1 MHEETVINIIPSP
14 LERVRERFVMLK
26 VGDRVRFLNATGG
39 GVVRRFQNKDIVLV
53 EEEDGF
59 ETPVLVRE
67 CVIVESINM
76 STNFPEKQ
84 HQAVMPLPT
93 PVIIQQEPE
102 KEEPFEYEETSEGE
116 EMNVLLAFLAQ
127 DIKQLQNTNYEV
139 YLVNDSNYF
148 LYFVV
153 STFVKSS
160 QKLQAQGKI
169 EPNTRLLLTEL
180 NKNELNNWEKI
191 TVQCLPFKVKDF
203 TKKAA
208 VDVQLEV
215 NLLKFYKLH
224 SFIENDYFD
233 EQAFLLPIVQ
243 KDVSVRDFSIN
254 KDQLKEFEIK
264 NKERNHRPRIE
275 QKPQQLSP
283 ILEVDLHINALLDT
297 TSGMSNTDIL
307 IYQLDKFNTVLA
319 ENKHRKGQKIV
330 FIHGKGEGVLRS
342 EIMKQ
347 LKHQYR
353 DYYVQDASFREY
365 GFGATMVTIK

>member
-1 MHEETVINIIPSP
+1 
-14 LERVRERFVMLK
+14 MLK

-39 GVVRRFQNKDIVLV
+39 GIVRRFQNKDIVLV

-67 CVIVESINM
+67 CVIVESINV

-84 HQAVMPLPT
+84 PQVAIPPPT
-93 PVIIQQEPE
+93 PVIIQQEPQ
-102 KEEPFEYEETSEGE
+102 KEEPFEYEETPEGE
-116 EMNVLLAFLAQ
+116 EMNVLLAFLPQ
-127 DIKQLQNTNYEV
+127 DIKQLQNTNYDV

-160 QKLQAQGKI
+160 QNLRAQGKI
-169 EPNTRLLLTEL
+169 EPNTRLLLTDL
-180 NKNELNNWEKI
+180 NKNDLNDWEKI

-203 TKKAA
+203 TKKAL
-208 VDVQLEV
+208 VDVQLEL

-224 SFIENDYFD
+224 SFVENDYFD
-233 EQAFLLPIVQ
+233 EPAFLLPIVE
-243 KDVSVRDFSIN
+243 KDIPSRNFSIS
-254 KDQLKEFEIK
+254 KEQLKEFGIK
-264 NKERNHRPRIE
+264 NKEIKHRPRIE
-275 QKPQQLSP
+275 RKPQQLSA

-297 TSGMSNTDIL
+297 TVGMSNADMLT
-307 IYQLDKFNTVLA
+307 YQLDKFNSVLA

-347 LKHQYR
+347 LKHKYR